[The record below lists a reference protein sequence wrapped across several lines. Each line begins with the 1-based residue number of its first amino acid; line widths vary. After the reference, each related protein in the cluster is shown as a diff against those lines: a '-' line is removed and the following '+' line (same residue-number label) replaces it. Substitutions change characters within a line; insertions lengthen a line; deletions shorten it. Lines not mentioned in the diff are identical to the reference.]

1 MLIPIL
7 VTFAVVITLFVIIV
21 SLRPNTFQVARSTT
35 MSGAPDKPFALVN
48 DFHNWDKWSPWAKL
62 DPTMKQTYEGAT
74 SGVGASYGW
83 NGNNNVGEG
92 KQTIL
97 ESQPSQRIKIKL
109 EFLRPF
115 KGTNEVEFTFQ
126 PQGAQT
132 VVTWTM
138 RGNYN
143 FITKAMGLFLSM
155 DKMIGGNFEQGLAAM
170 KANVEA
176 GG

>member
-7 VTFAVVITLFVIIV
+7 VTLAILVALFVVVV
-21 SLRPNTFQVARSTT
+21 SIRPNTFQVIRSATMTT
-35 MSGAPDKPFALVN
+35 PPDKPFALVN
-48 DFHNWDKWSPWAKL
+48 DFHNWEKWSPWAKL
-62 DPTMKQTYEGAT
+62 DPTMKQTYEGPA

-97 ESQPSQRIKIKL
+97 ESQPAQRIKIQL
-109 EFLRPF
+109 EFFRPF
-115 KGTNEVEFTFQ
+115 RGTNEVEFTFQ
-126 PQGAQT
+126 PQGTQT

-138 RGNYN
+138 QGTYN

-155 DKMIGGNFEQGLAAM
+155 DQMIGGNFEQGLAAM
-170 KANVEA
+170 KAEVEA
-176 GG
+176 AG